1 MQRTVTVKGVGAVSL
16 KPDYIEITLNILSKS
31 SEYSE
36 AVSAANAAIGRLKS
50 AVTSVGFADDD
61 LKTLNF
67 NVKTNY
73 ENEAD
78 DMGRYR
84 RVFRGYMCGY
94 RLKLSFDMNVEL
106 LSRTI
111 DAIAA
116 SGADA
121 ELSISFTVKNPERVS
136 EELLRSAAQNARE
149 KAETLCAASG
159 VKMGELL
166 SIDYNW
172 SDINVFSASSY
183 AAAGEAVRG
192 ITPEFEP
199 EDIKAQDTAA
209 FVWAIV

>member
-1 MQRTVTVKGVGAVSL
+1 MPRMVTVKGVGAVSI
-16 KPDYIEITLNILSKS
+16 KPDHIEITLNVISKAD
-31 SEYSE
+31 EYAE
-36 AVSAANAAIGRLKS
+36 AVNAANAAVVKLQDAI
-50 AVTSVGFADDD
+50 TSVGFAREE

-84 RVFRGYMCGY
+84 RVFRGYVCGY
-94 RLKLSFDMNVEL
+94 RLKLGFDMNVAL

-111 DAIAA
+111 DAIAG

-121 ELSISFTVKNPERVS
+121 ELSISFTVKSPERVS
-136 EELLRSAAQNARE
+136 DELLRSAAQNARE

-159 VKMGELL
+159 VKVGELL

-172 SDINVFSASSY
+172 SDINVYSVSSY
-183 AAAGEAVRG
+183 AAAGESVRG

-199 EDIKAQDTAA
+199 EDIKAQDTAT
-209 FVWAIV
+209 FVWTII

>member
-1 MQRTVTVKGVGAVSL
+1 MPRTITVKGVGAVSI
-16 KPDYIEITLNILSKS
+16 KPDHIEITLNVLSKAD
-31 SEYSE
+31 EYAE
-36 AVSAANAAIGRLKS
+36 AVNTANAAVVKLQEAIVS
-50 AVTSVGFADDD
+50 AGFARED

-73 ENEAD
+73 ENETD
-78 DMGRYR
+78 DTGRYR
-84 RVFRGYMCGY
+84 RVFRGYVCGY
-94 RLKLSFDMNVEL
+94 RLKLGLDMNVAL

-111 DAIAA
+111 DAIAG

-121 ELSISFTVKNPERVS
+121 ELSIGFTVKNPESVS
-136 EELLRSAAQNARE
+136 DELLRSAARNARE

-159 VKMGELL
+159 VKIGELL

-172 SDINVFSASSY
+172 SDINVYSVSSY

-199 EDIKAQDTAA
+199 EDIKAQDTAT
-209 FVWAIV
+209 FVWNII

>member
-1 MQRTVTVKGVGAVSL
+1 MPRTVTVKGVGAVSI
-16 KPDYIEITLNILSKS
+16 KPDHIEITLNVISKAD
-31 SEYSE
+31 EYAE
-36 AVSAANAAIGRLKS
+36 AVNAANAAVVKLQDAI
-50 AVTSVGFADDD
+50 TSVGFAREE

-84 RVFRGYMCGY
+84 RVFRGYVCGY
-94 RLKLSFDMNVEL
+94 RLKLGFDMNVAL

-111 DAIAA
+111 DAIAG

-121 ELSISFTVKNPERVS
+121 ELSISFTVKSPERVS
-136 EELLRSAAQNARE
+136 DELLRSAAQNARE

-159 VKMGELL
+159 VKVGELL

-172 SDINVFSASSY
+172 SDINVYSVSSY
-183 AAAGEAVRG
+183 AAAGEA
-192 ITPEFEP
+192 
-199 EDIKAQDTAA
+199 QDTAT
-209 FVWAIV
+209 FVWTII